1 MARRVESINR
11 TGPLMIT
18 FQRTSFLAAI
28 ALWIGCHGVWAAPQ
42 DTKQTGK
49 SDNRNFTE
57 VRLTLDKSGLL
68 NMEADVEGVK
78 MNLILDT
85 GCYTTVIHKSSAKK
99 AGLKPIGKS
108 TAAAGNASV
117 ETDRTHIGKL
127 LLAGSSFKTQA
138 IIMDLT
144 EVNKNRLAAG
154 STFCDG
160 LLGGDF
166 LFEHAA
172 VIDYQRL
179 RIYLREPNKKPGR
192 IGDKLKGNR
201 TVEVSMKLDKRHCYA
216 MKTMVEGRSTFL
228 MLDTGA
234 TQTTLDQATAKSAKA
249 KLEDISDSATAAG
262 VLKRQGGAIEHF
274 SIGSIV
280 EKVFFTTWEMDA
292 GNAFRKKDGEPL
304 LSGVLGSDFL
314 KKHAALIDYGS
325 NTLFLRPTEI
335 K

>member
-1 MARRVESINR
+1 M
-11 TGPLMIT
+11 TGPLVNT
-18 FQRTSFLAAI
+18 CQRPSLI
-28 ALWIGCHGVWAAPQ
+28 AVIVLWIGCHGVLAAPQ
-42 DTKQTGK
+42 ETKQTQK

-68 NMEADVEGVK
+68 NMEAEVEGVK
-78 MNLILDT
+78 MNLTLDT
-85 GCYTTVIHKSSAKK
+85 GAFTTVIHQPSAKK
-99 AGLKPIGKS
+99 AGLKPGGKS
-108 TAAAGNASV
+108 TAAAGSTSV
-117 ETDRTHIGKL
+117 EAKLTHIDKL
-127 LLAGSSFKTQA
+127 SLAGSSFKTQA

-166 LFEHAA
+166 LSEHAA

-179 RIYLREPNKKPGR
+179 RLYLREANKKPGR

-216 MKTMVEGRSTFL
+216 MKTVQDGRPTYM
-228 MLDTGA
+228 MLDSGA
-234 TQTTLDQATAKSAKA
+234 SLTMLDLAAAKRA
-249 KLEDISDSATAAG
+249 KLKLVETSDTLSSVAG
-262 VLKRQGGAIEHF
+262 VLKNSRGTIERF

-280 EKVFFTTWEMDA
+280 EKVDFMTWEMDA
-292 GNAFRKKDGEPL
+292 GNAFRKEDGEPPFG
-304 LSGVLGSDFL
+304 GVLGSDFL

-325 NTLFLRPTEI
+325 NTLFLRPPQT